1 VDTATTALAW
11 NVKEAQDFVEKN
23 IRIPT
28 VATHD
33 WLAPLAVLGVMKSP
47 KEQGEWAAHTALK
60 ILAGENPKEIPITKN
75 QHDWLYINQTLAK
88 KLGINFPVEVLKS
101 ATQIIP

>member
-1 VDTATTALAW
+1 
-11 NVKEAQDFVEKN
+11 
-23 IRIPT
+23 
-28 VATHD
+28 
-33 WLAPLAVLGVMKSP
+33 
-47 KEQGEWAAHTALK
+47 
-60 ILAGENPKEIPITKN
+60 LAGENPKEIPITKN